1 MSAPPATL
9 VADQVSYETLY
20 ERWEHGNWRAT
31 EIDFSVDRDQWHGTF
46 TDLERRAAMWIY
58 SMFFHGEDS
67 VADNLSPFIDAAP
80 REEQKYFLT
89 TQQVDEARHAVLFGR
104 FMREVAEAAPDTAG
118 SLAATRPHLTWG
130 FRKVF
135 ERLDRMA
142 VELRR
147 DRSRPKLAQ
156 AITLYHIVIEASLA
170 QPGQHLIDESLSR
183 RNLLPGLSEGVRNV
197 ARDEQRH
204 IAFGVKMIADL
215 IREDPECRPAI
226 EELLREIL
234 PYRPPCSCRP
244 GWDERYVECFGFTLE
259 DVYTHGA
266 ESMDGRLRAAGLKLE
281 ELRVGMPFD
290 LPPRERAQRGLTL
303 LRAGYLGEPNGKVT
317 PNPEATA
324 DAVRRAAAPDRHLGG
339 AGRHHPMGVHRRG
352 ALAPPDRERRR
363 LGLARQG
370 RARRPHLP
378 LPVRGLDRPRR
389 RPRSS
394 RGARSCS
401 AGSAPAGACACWR
414 GHPSCSPRKA
424 AVAPA
429 PAEAGTGAASV
440 TVRSA

>member
-1 MSAPPATL
+1 MSSAPPTL
-9 VADQVSYETLY
+9 VADQISYETLY

-31 EIDFSVDRDQWHGTF
+31 EIDFSTDREQWHGTF
-46 TDLERRAAMWIY
+46 SEVERRSAMWIY

-67 VADNLSPFIDAAP
+67 VAENLSPFIDAAP

-118 SLAATRPHLTWG
+118 ALAATRPHLTWG

-135 ERLDRMA
+135 ERLDQMA

-156 AITLYHIVIEASLA
+156 AITLYHLVIEASLA
-170 QPGQHLIDESLSR
+170 QPGQHLIDDSLSR

-215 IREDPECRPAI
+215 IREDPECQPAV

-234 PYRPPCSCRP
+234 PYMTAVFVPPN
-244 GWDERYVECFGFTLE
+244 WDESYVECFGFTLE

-266 ESMDGRLRAAGLKLE
+266 ESMDGRLRAAGMKLE
-281 ELRVGMPFD
+281 EMRVGLPFD
-290 LPPRERAQRGLTL
+290 LSPRERARRGLTL

-317 PNPEATA
+317 PDPEATQMLF
-324 DAVRRAAAPDRHLGG
+324 DGLRRQIDTSAAPEATIQWEFTDAPPWHVRIEGG
-339 AGRHHPMGVHRRG
+339 SASATPGKAEHADLTFRCRFEDWIDLAAGRIEPWR
-352 ALAPPDRERRR
+352 ALALRKIRPSGSLRM
-363 LGLARQG
+363 LAR
-370 RARRPHLP
+370 
-378 LPVRGLDRPRR
+378 
-389 RPRSS
+389 
-394 RGARSCS
+394 
-401 AGSAPAGACACWR
+401 AP
-414 GHPSCSPRKA
+414 KLFA
-424 AVAPA
+424 A
-429 PAEAGTGAASV
+429 
-440 TVRSA
+440 